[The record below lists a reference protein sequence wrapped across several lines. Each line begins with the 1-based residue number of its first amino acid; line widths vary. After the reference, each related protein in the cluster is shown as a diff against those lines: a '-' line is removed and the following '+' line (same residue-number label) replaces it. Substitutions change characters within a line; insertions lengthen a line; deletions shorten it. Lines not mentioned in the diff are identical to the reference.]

1 MHVTKEKYK
10 NKKVRKIKNK
20 NLTYVEKEQ
29 IVDKMSDEE
38 LEKVLWRL
46 EQMEILTGRF

>member
-1 MHVTKEKYK
+1 MQITKEKSK
-10 NKKVRKIKNK
+10 SKKVRKVKNK

-38 LEKVLWRL
+38 LEKALWHL
-46 EQMEILTGRF
+46 ERMEILTGRF